1 MSLLDFARGP
11 ALYWALFIFIAG
23 ILWRLLGTLFL
34 LRKRDLSRP
43 KGSRLWLAGLRT
55 IFNRSIVASPY
66 RRQTIYQV
74 VMGYVFH
81 IGLFVVIFLFIPHI
95 EFFRGWLGLSWPGLP
110 NDLVMVAGTLALVA
124 LVALLVK
131 RLTSP
136 VQKAISNA
144 DDYISWLVT
153 ALPLATGL
161 MAYAHLGPR
170 YETMLALHL
179 LSVEALLI
187 WFPFGKLMHAIL
199 VFPSRAEIGATYQ
212 RKGVKI

>member
-1 MSLLDFARGP
+1 MSLLEFARGP
-11 ALYWALFIFIAG
+11 ALHWALFIFVAG

-43 KGSRLWLAGLRT
+43 KGSGLWLAGLRT
-55 IFNRSIVASPY
+55 VFNRSIVAKPY
-66 RRQTIYQV
+66 RRQTLYQV
-74 VMGYVFH
+74 VLGYVFH
-81 IGLFVVIFLFIPHI
+81 IGLFIVIFLFVPHI
-95 EFFRGWLGLSWPGLP
+95 EFFHAWLGLSWPGLP
-110 NDLVMVAGTLALVA
+110 NGLVTIAGTLALVA
-124 LVALLVK
+124 LVALLAK

-136 VQKAISNA
+136 VQKMISNA
-144 DDYISWLVT
+144 DDYVSWLLT

-170 YETMLALHL
+170 YETMLALHI
-179 LSVEALLI
+179 LSVAALMI